1 MSENKKGLG
10 LGKSLVLAGIGAL
23 VIGGIANKLMKP
35 KMIETDYNEYE
46 EVEDCKSEEE
56 CEDDYEE

>member
-10 LGKSLVLAGIGAL
+10 LGKGLVLAGIGAL

-35 KMIETDYNEYE
+35 KMVETDYTEY
-46 EVEDCKSEEE
+46 DDEEE
-56 CEDDYEE
+56 FDEEENCEDDCEE